1 MNGSD
6 ILNSLISLRENFH
19 LMTEVHQIMIFVGL
33 IALTVLALSLVY
45 YLVKGVLYLTFYIV
59 KGSLY
64 LTYYSVKLPLLI
76 VYYTLKGITQLVF
89 MPFTDHRPHNHRRV
103 RAHVMVRAS
112 YPEIKTK
119 TPEGEKTVKINHF
132 CPTCGKPFTSV
143 MENLF
148 VSNNRCFCEACGS
161 KAEITA

>member
-1 MNGSD
+1 MNPSD
-6 ILNSLISLRENFH
+6 MLNSLISLRENFH
-19 LMTEVHQIMIFVGL
+19 LMSETHQILIFVGL
-33 IALTVLALSLVY
+33 IALTVLTLSLVY

-64 LTYYSVKLPLLI
+64 LAYYSVKLPLQI
-76 VYYTLKGITQLVF
+76 VFYTLKGITQLVF
-89 MPFTDHRPHNHRRV
+89 MPFTYHRPHNHRRI
-103 RAHVMVRAS
+103 RAHVIVRAS

-119 TPEGEKTVKINHF
+119 TPGEETIKINHF

-148 VSNNRCFCEACGS
+148 VTSDRCFCESCGA